1 MDGLTLASI
10 LCNNFTLVLADDN
23 MILNPPLKLQYL
35 EKVQVLENVIAK
47 VILLRQMEKSTTMWD
62 KKWEEEDFGGSVNG
76 LNDNNASWRALR
88 MRSSWHSRNSRKMR
102 R

>member
-1 MDGLTLASI
+1 
-10 LCNNFTLVLADDN
+10 
-23 MILNPPLKLQYL
+23 
-35 EKVQVLENVIAK
+35 
-47 VILLRQMEKSTTMWD
+47 MEKSTTTWN
-62 KKWEEEDFGGSVNG
+62 KKWEEEDFGGSVSG